1 MIVKT
6 GQHLLDDPD
15 GWTLPTSRGP
25 RLPLMVIWR
34 SFFIQCVGVVLLKL
48 ALAWVVN
55 ASGTHHRY
63 SSELSAPVSRNRLCG
78 EGTPV
83 GRSLGRRRRHHGKSH
98 ARNRRS
104 VPKTNGG
111 AAASCDMSRVYV
123 ESRKDDSQLTQRS
136 REAGPSPDLVLNST
150 SYVEDLV
157 VYPTHGRKG
166 LARSD
171 RSAACSECASL
182 AGVREV

>member
-6 GQHLLDDPD
+6 GQHSLRVQD
-15 GWTLPTSRGP
+15 GWPLPTSRGP
-25 RLPLMVIWR
+25 RLPLMVICR
-34 SFFIQCVGVVLLKL
+34 SFFIQCVGVVSLKL

-98 ARNRRS
+98 AEP

-182 AGVREV
+182 AGVRIA